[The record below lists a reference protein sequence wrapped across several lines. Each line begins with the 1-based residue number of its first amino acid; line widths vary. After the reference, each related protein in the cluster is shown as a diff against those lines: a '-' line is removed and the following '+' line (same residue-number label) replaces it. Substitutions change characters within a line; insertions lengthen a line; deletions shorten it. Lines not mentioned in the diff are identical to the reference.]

1 MVDAPEITARLARN
15 VRNAR
20 EAADLSQEQLGEL
33 IGVRRNEV
41 NSWENARRRISER
54 HLLAVARVLEQGPG
68 LVLHQPRTQ
77 RGRGGMT
84 VLIIAAVVLALVAA
98 VALAIGPLPAR
109 RVPPARPRRR
119 EIVNGALNGVGDDAD
134 HIWR

>member
-1 MVDAPEITARLARN
+1 
-15 VRNAR
+15 
-20 EAADLSQEQLGEL
+20 
-33 IGVRRNEV
+33 
-41 NSWENARRRISER
+41 
-54 HLLAVARVLEQGPG
+54 
-68 LVLHQPRTQ
+68 
-77 RGRGGMT
+77 MT
-84 VLIIAAVVLALVAA
+84 VLLVVAVTVALVAA